1 LDESLVYSDAGVSA
15 YRGKNREVG
24 ALADLL
30 DLIRKG
36 HIKGGEKN
44 EAGESETV
52 LLIENLD
59 RLSRDYARKAFRVL
73 EDIVDQGVDVVTLTD
88 GKRYTEEALN
98 SDPMTLFG
106 ALFIMARANEE
117 SVQKGLR
124 VASAKEAKRKR
135 IFGGSGERFTSGC
148 PAWLEPNKDGNG
160 FQVIE
165 DKAEVVRQIFRW
177 YLDGDGFGKILERL
191 HKAGIPSLGKGT
203 RWGQTSLVRLI
214 SGVQVYGAI
223 RFKDGS
229 VVEGYYPEI
238 IRKGDWERANA
249 IRLAKPGN
257 RKMASGPTGFCL
269 ARLLVCADCG
279 GRVGR
284 KNKTKG
290 MTYLICE
297 NRACGFR
304 TKTEPVV
311 DAIKE
316 VLSRNVLTRSDPIP
330 PLESA
335 GEALA
340 EAVGASERRIA
351 DLSTRSE
358 RLADAVADGSQEA
371 KKSLLATERAREEER
386 LKLFNLVAL
395 LASLEPKLF
404 EERKLALRAAIRDGD
419 DVALNRILSQMVF
432 RIELGESKATIH
444 WKHSNEVTE
453 VPFTY
458 RNPKKR
464 KTVPA

>member
-1 LDESLVYSDAGVSA
+1 MSYGMITAMLRRLLPLLIISLILAACGPERLPEQVVVNLTSDGETRELLLPQGSTVRDALRSASLTLAELDRVRPPETTLLVSGMGITVTRVIQTTEIVTRTRSYPTGQTVTD
-15 YRGKNREVG
+15 Y
-24 ALADLL
+24 AL
-30 DLIRKG
+30 KP
-36 HIKGGEKN
+36 
-44 EAGESETV
+44 GESQIIQAGRNGEITVRYRLTYEDGQLVNKVEIGQEETATPV
-52 LLIENLD
+52 
-59 RLSRDYARKAFRVL
+59 
-73 EDIVDQGVDVVTLTD
+73 
-88 GKRYTEEALN
+88 
-98 SDPMTLFG
+98 
-106 ALFIMARANEE
+106 
-117 SVQKGLR
+117 
-124 VASAKEAKRKR
+124 
-135 IFGGSGERFTSGC
+135 
-148 PAWLEPNKDGNG
+148 
-160 FQVIE
+160 
-165 DKAEVVRQIFRW
+165 
-177 YLDGDGFGKILERL
+177 
-191 HKAGIPSLGKGT
+191 
-203 RWGQTSLVRLI
+203 
-214 SGVQVYGAI
+214 
-223 RFKDGS
+223 
-229 VVEGYYPEI
+229 PEI